1 MYLLLKN
8 DLTPS
13 VNKQE
18 ENVGVVS
25 LDATPLYRRKINY
38 TSKKQNIVVINA
50 VVRKIFFIIY
60 CVNGKDKKS
69 SAGECLQSLR

>member
-8 DLTPS
+8 DMTPS

-50 VVRKIFFIIY
+50 IVRKIFFIIY
-60 CVNGKDKKS
+60 CVNGKDKK
-69 SAGECLQSLR
+69 APQANACRA

>member
-50 VVRKIFFIIY
+50 IVRQIFFVI
-60 CVNGKDKKS
+60 
-69 SAGECLQSLR
+69 L